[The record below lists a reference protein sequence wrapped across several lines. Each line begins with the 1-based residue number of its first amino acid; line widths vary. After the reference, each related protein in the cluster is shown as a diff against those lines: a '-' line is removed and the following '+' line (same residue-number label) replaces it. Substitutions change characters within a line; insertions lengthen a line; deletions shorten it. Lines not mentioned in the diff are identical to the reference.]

1 MSKSRRRET
10 ESESERTG
18 RAANA
23 QTKLKGTVNT
33 ITSREKQITKH
44 LWLTALY
51 TLHCPQD
58 AVLAERGGGA
68 LAVRLDAVGR
78 VRVPLLRGIV
88 HLGVIRVRVRV
99 S

>member
-1 MSKSRRRET
+1 MH
-10 ESESERTG
+10 
-18 RAANA
+18 N
-23 QTKLKGTVNT
+23 KGTALSLEANT
-33 ITSREKQITKH
+33 KPQETS
-44 LWLTALY
+44 LLTALY